1 MENEQN
7 KLVFLAEDIS
17 ISQESKLN
25 PIFLSIDVKLC
36 DSAVNR
42 NKEGVTESFIAD
54 VVSRANDHVC
64 LPFYADTKNLLAE
77 NYEKLGHMFNK
88 VTKRFGTSMIG
99 SISDF
104 YSKTDSDGVTSLYG
118 IIKVPKRDRDI
129 VYRLVDLYEMGHF
142 AVSVELRYDPRELK
156 KVEGGSLIDVSEN
169 SALTGLCLVWKP
181 ACSDAY
187 ALDMVAEESD
197 DSTEIDNQVEE
208 QETDR
213 GETETMEKENVM
225 AEEVEQTAETENTV
239 AEAEAAVAES
249 TEQAAETN
257 VEETVVTENAN
268 AEEDAG
274 EHKPETDDE
283 EDKKEDAVAETQETQ
298 AEVLSHSVDTHES
311 VENYGGTPVHIV
323 EVTERVV
330 ETLEQANEMIAE
342 QKKTITELETQ
353 VAELTQIKEKYD
365 AIVAEEQARVLAE
378 KQAQTRAFAEKQGL
392 DVNAVAVAEAIEK
405 LDYEKIMELTM
416 AEEQAEEKKEPEKQ
430 TIALASFVEIE
441 VSDDNQYGGLLNRR
455 NN

>member
-36 DSAVNR
+36 DSVVNK
-42 NKEGVTESFIAD
+42 NGEGVTEEFIFD

-64 LPFYADTKNLLAE
+64 LPFYADVKNLLAE
-77 NYEKLGHMFNK
+77 EYDRLGHMFNK

-104 YSKTDSDGVTSLYG
+104 YSQTDSNGVTSLYG

-142 AVSVELRYDPRELK
+142 AVSVELKYDPRELK

-181 ACSDAY
+181 ACPDAY
-187 ALDMVAEESD
+187 ALDMVAEQSE
-197 DSTEIDNQVEE
+197 DSGEIVAEVEE

-213 GETETMEKENVM
+213 GETETMEKEKMTAEVTEEKIV
-225 AEEVEQTAETENTV
+225 AEEENQNAEQEAVAEVEKEVEATV
-239 AEAEAAVAES
+239 AED
-249 TEQAAETN
+249 N
-257 VEETVVTENAN
+257 
-268 AEEDAG
+268 
-274 EHKPETDDE
+274 KDE
-283 EDKKEDAVAETQETQ
+283 KKEDPEDDNRDDDKDEAMAQ
-298 AEVLSHSVDTHES
+298 AEVLSHSIDTHES
-311 VENYGGTPVHIV
+311 VENWGGGEPVHVV
-323 EVTERVV
+323 EVTERIV
-330 ETLEQANEMIAE
+330 ETLEEANEMIAE
-342 QKKTITELETQ
+342 QKKTIEQLETEI
-353 VAELTQIKEKYD
+353 AELKQIKEKYD
-365 AIVAEEQARVLAE
+365 TIVAEEQARVLAE

-416 AEEQAEEKKEPEKQ
+416 AEEQESKKEEPVKQ
-430 TIALASFVEIE
+430 TVAIASFVEME
-441 VSDDNQYGGLLNRR
+441 VGNDNYGGLLNRR
-455 NN
+455 NK